1 MGAYMER
8 QHGDTGESV
17 FVRFEPSLTRIRTAC
32 GKAIRAHK
40 RPQRF
45 VVVYKNL
52 YYGSLLSAMLAHE
65 SELFALLQALHP
77 GIDSETEGAW
87 NCAALLQEDTNDG
100 LLLHGN
106 ENQLW
111 CAYLPLR
118 TRAQVIE
125 AHEVA
130 ERLSSLAQNAA
141 GIWLPIEAQT
151 VPAGTYNLKDILM
164 SIAERIDA

>member
-1 MGAYMER
+1 MER
-8 QHGDTGESV
+8 QHGDTGEGV
-17 FVRFEPSLTRIRTAC
+17 FVKFEPSLSRIHTAC
-32 GKAIRAHK
+32 GQAIRAHK
-40 RPQRF
+40 RPRRF

-52 YYGSLLSAMLAHE
+52 YYGSLLSAMLARE
-65 SELFALLQALHP
+65 SELLAFLQEMNP

-100 LLLHGN
+100 ILLHGN

-118 TRAQVIE
+118 TRAQVNE
-125 AHEVA
+125 THEIA
-130 ERLSSLAQNAA
+130 ERLSSLAQNAV
-141 GIWLPIEAQT
+141 GIQLPIEAQT

-164 SIAERIDA
+164 SIAERINA